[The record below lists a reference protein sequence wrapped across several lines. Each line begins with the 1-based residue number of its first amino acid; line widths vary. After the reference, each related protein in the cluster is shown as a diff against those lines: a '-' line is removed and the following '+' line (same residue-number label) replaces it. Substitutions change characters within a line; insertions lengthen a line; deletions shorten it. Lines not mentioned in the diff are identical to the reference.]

1 MQMSLNKRNKLIL
14 RKQTYGYQRGSEG
27 FAINRYKPLWIKWKN
42 NKDLLIAL
50 GTIFNI
56 LQ

>member
-14 RKQTYGYQRGSEG
+14 RKQTYSYQRGSEG